1 MKTKTL
7 ILFSILIF
15 QIFSPFAA
23 QTLAQTTA
31 NIDFNDSDDFFKNTV
46 RRPRPVRDNSQ
57 KIEALLRK
65 MTFEEKVMREVI
77 VLHQAPRMFPTNGD
91 NDFIYLPKIVFI
103 KYFWRNAV

>member
-31 NIDFNDSDDFFKNTV
+31 NIDFNDSDDFSKIPFVARV
-46 RRPRPVRDNSQ
+46 RCAT
-57 KIEALLRK
+57 IHRK
-65 MTFEEKVMREVI
+65 SK
-77 VLHQAPRMFPTNGD
+77 HYCG
-91 NDFIYLPKIVFI
+91 K
-103 KYFWRNAV
+103 